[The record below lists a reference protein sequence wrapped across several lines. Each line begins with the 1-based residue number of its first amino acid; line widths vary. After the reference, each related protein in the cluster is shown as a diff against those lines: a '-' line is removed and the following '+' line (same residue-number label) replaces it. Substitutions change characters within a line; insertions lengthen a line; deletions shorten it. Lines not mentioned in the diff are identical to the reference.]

1 MREPL
6 TGLPSFGLLTQGS
19 LLNFESRSDTTNT
32 IVAKARGQVERS
44 DQPSTEK
51 SAIKCDL
58 HHAHLFASD
67 LQASILFYRE
77 MFGAEIVLDGEVAGS
92 RNVLLR
98 LGSAYI
104 NFYEQPPKDT
114 GRGVVH
120 HLGIRTND
128 LPGLVAH
135 MSSKGFEFP
144 KEITNLGSL
153 KYIMA
158 AGPDGI
164 LLELFET
171 GLF

>member
-1 MREPL
+1 MREPR

-19 LLNFESRSDTTNT
+19 RLNFESRSGTTNI
-32 IVAKARGQVERS
+32 IVANARGQVERS
-44 DQPSTEK
+44 DQPSTGK
-51 SAIKCDL
+51 PAIKCDL

-67 LQASILFYRE
+67 LQASIVFYRE

-135 MSSKGFEFP
+135 MNSKGFEFR

-153 KYIMA
+153 KYVMA

-171 GLF
+171 DLF